1 MGGSRLGWGW
11 EWGGGYV
18 GIPFKIDQE
27 PPTEKF
33 TKESPAILILV
44 HFTKDSPGK
53 KKLQGNPL

>member
-1 MGGSRLGWGW
+1 MGVGVGVGVGGG
-11 EWGGGYV
+11 EGGYV

-53 KKLQGNPL
+53 KFLQGNPL